1 MLQNC
6 TLERANFFTF
16 RNVLTKSL
24 PKLPFRFPQ
33 ILYFK
38 IPLYEL
44 KYKCDAVGRALSI
57 FLKGLS
63 GLGSIYL
70 KNSHF
75 NFHLNSHFLLG
86 RSGNSF

>member
-33 ILYFK
+33 ILYYK
-38 IPLYEL
+38 IFPHEL
-44 KYKCDAVGRALSI
+44 ERDAVVGRAI
-57 FLKGLS
+57 FFVGLS
-63 GLGSIYL
+63 GAGFIHLKISRLAYTSIHTFF
-70 KNSHF
+70 K
-75 NFHLNSHFLLG
+75 
-86 RSGNSF
+86 